1 MTILFCVIAE
11 LDKKVP
17 TPADGQMNQ
26 MKQAQDKGIV
36 SNIILCHCG
45 QCGLVVELRPRG
57 YKKNFMLSSD

>member
-1 MTILFCVIAE
+1 MAHLIYPRELITILFCVIAE

-36 SNIILCHCG
+36 SNNFVSLWAVWPSG
-45 QCGLVVELRPRG
+45 RAQAPR
-57 YKKNFMLSSD
+57 L